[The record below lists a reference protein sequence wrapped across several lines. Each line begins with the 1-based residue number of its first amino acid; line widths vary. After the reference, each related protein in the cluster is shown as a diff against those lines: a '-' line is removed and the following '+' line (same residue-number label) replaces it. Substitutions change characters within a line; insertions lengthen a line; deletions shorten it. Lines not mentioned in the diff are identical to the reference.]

1 MTNNPATKIQ
11 FYLSWGRPGGEP
23 NLCRTM
29 PQFCS
34 YDSYQV
40 DTVLELMK
48 KNVTSICQDALTEG
62 YMKLACMKKPAHA
75 APVGEGFRY
84 VKQVYGEEMWEQLYV
99 PGDKH
104 PSLAGSFL
112 SAVTH
117 FMALYDMDYVNDDI
131 PTFGL
136 SKEVVNALVE
146 SAYITR
152 FSGDWSLE
160 ADTECSIFYCSS
172 KEGKNES

>member
-1 MTNNPATKIQ
+1 M
-11 FYLSWGRPGGEP
+11 G
-23 NLCRTM
+23 
-29 PQFCS
+29 
-34 YDSYQV
+34 
-40 DTVLELMK
+40 
-48 KNVTSICQDALTEG
+48 
-62 YMKLACMKKPAHA
+62 
-75 APVGEGFRY
+75 
-84 VKQVYGEEMWEQLYV
+84 QLYV
-99 PGDKH
+99 PWDKH

-136 SKEVVNALVE
+136 SEEVVNALVE

-152 FSGDWSLE
+152 FSGDWSQE

-172 KEGKNES
+172 KEGKDFKVEENKLEQKKFISNV